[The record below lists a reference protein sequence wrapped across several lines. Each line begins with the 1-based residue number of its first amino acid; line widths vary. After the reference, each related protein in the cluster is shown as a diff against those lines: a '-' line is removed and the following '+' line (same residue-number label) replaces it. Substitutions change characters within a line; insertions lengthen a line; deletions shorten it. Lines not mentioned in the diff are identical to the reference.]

1 MEKVCGIWP
10 DFSECIPSDR
20 KLFLVPRAARICMD
34 AGKCHFDSGTVGI
47 RVADGSAVPSA
58 RRRIRT
64 AVPGP
69 AVAGSA
75 ETGAVGLFFR

>member
-1 MEKVCGIWP
+1 
-10 DFSECIPSDR
+10 
-20 KLFLVPRAARICMD
+20 MD
-34 AGKCHFDSGTVGI
+34 AGECHFDSGTVGI

-75 ETGAVGLFFR
+75 ETGAVGHFFRRNLLTCDPGCSAIACNLH

>member
-1 MEKVCGIWP
+1 
-10 DFSECIPSDR
+10 
-20 KLFLVPRAARICMD
+20 MD
-34 AGKCHFDSGTVGI
+34 AGECHFDSGTVGI